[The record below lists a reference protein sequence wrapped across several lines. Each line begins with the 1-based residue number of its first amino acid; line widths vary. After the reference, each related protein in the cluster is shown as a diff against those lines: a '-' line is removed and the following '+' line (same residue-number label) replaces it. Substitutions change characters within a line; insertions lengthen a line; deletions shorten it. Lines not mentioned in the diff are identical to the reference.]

1 MILAPNGKPARREL
15 RARSLGMNGAIEAAR
30 RSGFKGYFYFPN
42 LDPASQLTEMTFE
55 ESAKKLN
62 WLYNNVPA
70 ASAAIDGLAEEEADT
85 GMWPRAT
92 TSNPKFNKAVT
103 DAFDHQCGDPRFF
116 DEAGEDSFYTAQVNI
131 RRNIYMLHDYFGQLL
146 RPSQGSNQP
155 TMNFIPSW
163 MVGNPTRRAGASREG
178 GSASNWTNGTLANDF
193 GKITQFGVFTDK
205 SRKEVQPVPAA
216 DMLHF
221 HESLWKG
228 QRRGMSPLTPAVRK
242 WFSLDDIDRVAD
254 SGVLMRERIA
264 YAITRTGQ
272 DDDEPTL
279 VPGAEVIDTVEHENP
294 DGTKTNTYIQR
305 IVSADGTDI
314 DIADLAP
321 GRKLETVE
329 SNKASAADEYK
340 VGMLTDIAR
349 CTKYPPVY
357 VFFVAGL
364 TQGTEVRW
372 VNKRVQRRKTR
383 VRQHQLIPQF
393 CQRWYPFWLWSN
405 IVRGKF
411 DHVEGGVPLDW
422 FLHRWNLPADDSVDV
437 GREGRLLDDRLDS
450 GKITPRAYHAINGED
465 ADDVVDEIISDR
477 VITLKK
483 IEDLRAV
490 IEERAPDYKHILDQL
505 TYDRIFRESKTN
517 ISVAETAADLNDDD
531 VPPPAPPTKKNG
543 AHRNGTHAVRL

>member
-15 RARSLGMNGAIEAAR
+15 RAMGMSSAIEAAR

-103 DAFDHQCGDPRFF
+103 DAFDRQCGDPRFF
-116 DEAGEDSFYTAQVNI
+116 DEAGEDSFYTAQVAI

-146 RPSQGSNQP
+146 RPGEGTLQP

-163 MVGNPTRRAGASREG
+163 MVGNPSKRRSSSPQSGIRNPQSD
-178 GSASNWTNGTLANDF
+178 WINGTHANEF
-193 GKITQFGVFTDK
+193 GRITEFGVFTDK
-205 SRKEVQPVPAA
+205 SRKEVRSVPAG

-264 YAITRTGQ
+264 YAITRTAQ
-272 DDDEPTL
+272 DDDEPTI

-294 DGTKTNTYIQR
+294 DGTKTHTYIQR

-314 DIADLAP
+314 DIADLSP

-329 SNKASAADEYK
+329 SDKASRADEYK

-349 CTKYPPVY
+349 ATRYPPVY
-357 VFFVAGL
+357 VFFVTGL

-372 VNKRVQRRKTR
+372 VQKRVQRQLTR
-383 VRQHQLIPQF
+383 IRIHQLIPQF
-393 CQRWYPFWLWSN
+393 CRRWYDFWLWQN
-405 IVRGKF
+405 IARGKF
-411 DHVEGGVPLDW
+411 DNVEGGVPLDW
-422 FLHRWNLPADDSVDV
+422 FLHRWNHPADHSVDI

-450 GKITPRAYHAINGED
+450 GKITPRAYHAVNSED
-465 ADDVVDEIISDR
+465 DEDVEEEILDARER
-477 VITLKK
+477 VLKK
-483 IEDLRAV
+483 IEDRRAAL
-490 IEERAPDYKHILDQL
+490 EGREPDYKNILPYL
-505 TYDRIFRESKTN
+505 TYDLIFRESRTGVVLPAATAP
-517 ISVAETAADLNDDD
+517 VADPDDEEEGK
-531 VPPPAPPTKKNG
+531 PPIKKNG
-543 AHRNGTHAVRL
+543 SRNGFAARL